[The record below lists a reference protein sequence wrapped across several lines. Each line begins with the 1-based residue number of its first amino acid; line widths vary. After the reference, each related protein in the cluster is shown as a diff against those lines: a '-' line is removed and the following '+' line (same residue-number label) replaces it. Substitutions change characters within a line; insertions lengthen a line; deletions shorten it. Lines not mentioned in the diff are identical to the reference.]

1 MIVWLDKG
9 APLGIPSV
17 IDRKILNIQ
26 AMRAFAVMLV
36 VFSHLVHI
44 EGKYGHNEH
53 FLSGYF
59 LYGVSGVDLFFI
71 ISGFVMV
78 TVSRKRQGQSSF
90 YPLQFLS
97 NRITRIYPV
106 YWFYCIIVLAVYF
119 YRPEMVNSSQG
130 NQVHILESFLLW
142 PQKLAPLLAVAWTLT
157 HEMYF
162 YLVFT
167 IMLWR
172 ARNHILWYLLF
183 WLIAVIV
190 GNVALDSRAFPLLK
204 IIFHPLTVE
213 FIAGCIVALVIF
225 RGHTG
230 YGRSYFYG
238 GVALLLFSTIGCYA
252 YSGSSLPDGWYR
264 VLFFGVPCSLMVYG
278 AVASEFQTTL
288 RFPRWLNAIGDASYS
303 IYLSHVLVLS
313 FMGRVWYRLGKEGLY
328 DNFLMIALMIL
339 CVMIYGHFSFQYIEK
354 PMIRGF
360 RHLRTAVG

>member
-1 MIVWLDKG
+1 M
-9 APLGIPSV
+9 

-26 AMRAFAVMLV
+26 ALRAFAVLLV

-53 FLSGYF
+53 FLSEYF

-78 TVSRKRQGQSSF
+78 TVSRKRQGHAPL
-90 YPLQFLS
+90 YPLQFLY

-106 YWFYCIIVLAVYF
+106 YWFYCTIVLVVYF
-119 YRPEMVNSSQG
+119 CRPDMVNSSQG
-130 NQVHILESFLLW
+130 NQVLIFESFLLW
-142 PQKLAPLLAVAWTLT
+142 PQKLVPLLAVAWTLT

-167 IMLWR
+167 IMLWG
-172 ARNHILWYLLF
+172 ARSHIQRYLFF
-183 WLIAVIV
+183 WLIAVTV
-190 GNVALDSRAFPLLK
+190 GNVVLDNRSIPLLK
-204 IIFHPLTVE
+204 IIFHPLTIE
-213 FIAGCIVALVIF
+213 FIAGCIIAHVVF

-238 GVALLLFSTIGCYA
+238 GGVLLLFSTAACYA

-278 AVASEFQTTL
+278 AVASELQSTL
-288 RFPRWLNAIGDASYS
+288 RFPPWFNLIGDASYS

-313 FMGRVWYRLGKEGLY
+313 FLGRVWYQFGQEGLY
-328 DNFLMIALMIL
+328 DNFLVIILMIFL
-339 CVMIYGHFSFQYIEK
+339 VVVYGYLSFRYIEK
-354 PMIRGF
+354 PAIRGF